1 MTAPNPV
8 TIPLTWSAESIASL
22 GGIVTLLMFCWL
34 LWFIYSRAGSLFF
47 LRDLIWRSFGGKS
60 EFENN
65 PPLNTMRREM
75 REVELFRYEFN
86 IPASTLNDAELA
98 QRWIIDSG
106 LAPADVG
113 RSRSYID
120 WGNFNAPAFKTQR
133 FSPLKF
139 KLWGALFI
147 LLLLALAPMPFLT
160 DSKYLA
166 VSLKNAPDAPGFYL
180 SEDDIKFELF
190 ADDFLTVELCSS
202 STTLQPFIREGLP
215 EARLDQI
222 CKFFLDPSYVEH
234 VRKGLREQ
242 RSLLL
247 GLALFC
253 MAGTLLIVLKFA
265 RMERASKLYRLSQG
279 TAGATGDATQEAE
292 LST

>member
-1 MTAPNPV
+1 MTTPTPA
-8 TIPLTWSAESIASL
+8 TIPLTWNAESIASL
-22 GGIVTLLMFCWL
+22 GGIATVLLFAWL

-47 LRDLIWRSFGGKS
+47 LRDLIWRSFGGKT

-65 PPLNTMRREM
+65 PQLNTMRREM

-86 IPASTLNDAELA
+86 IPASTLSDAELA
-98 QRWIIDSG
+98 QRWIIANR

-113 RSRSYID
+113 RSRNYID
-120 WGNFNAPAFKTQR
+120 WSDFNAPAFKVKR

-139 KLWGALFI
+139 KLWGLLFTLL
-147 LLLLALAPMPFLT
+147 LLLLAPLPTLT
-160 DSKYLA
+160 EAKYLA

-180 SEDDIKFELF
+180 SENDIKFDWF
-190 ADDFLTVELCSS
+190 ADDFLTVEKCRSS
-202 STTLQPFIREGLP
+202 ATLQPFIREGLP
-215 EARLDQI
+215 ETQLDLI
-222 CKFFLDPSYVEH
+222 CSFFIDPSYVEH

-253 MAGTLLIVLKFA
+253 MAGTLLIVLKIA
-265 RMERASKLYRLSQG
+265 RMERASKLHRLSQNAVSASG
-279 TAGATGDATQEAE
+279 HPVHGGQAAT
-292 LST
+292 